1 MLDVAAHHQT
11 TGAAIR
17 RRLDDPR
24 DHAPVLDLAV
34 PVYNEEHVLRDNVQR
49 LHAYLTERFPFA
61 WRITVVDNG
70 STDGTWYAAA
80 QLARDLRC
88 VRALHLDRKGRGLA
102 LRSAWSDSDAT
113 VVAYT
118 DVDLSTGLD
127 ALLPLVTAVLSG
139 HSDIAIGSRLA
150 PGAAVQ
156 RCTQRE
162 VLSRCYNVLL
172 RFAFATHFRDA
183 QCGFKALR
191 ADVARELVPAV
202 QDDAWFFDTELLLL
216 AERKGLR
223 VREVPVDWTEDRDSR
238 VDVPRTVLDDLR
250 GVVRMLRT
258 PR

>member
-1 MLDVAAHHQT
+1 MLDVGEHRP

-24 DHAPVLDLAV
+24 HAPMLDLVV
-34 PVYNEEHVLRDNVQR
+34 PVYNEAHVLRESVQT
-49 LHAYLTERFPFA
+49 LHAYLTERFPFS
-61 WRITVVDNG
+61 WRITIVDNG

-80 QLARDLRC
+80 ELARDLRY

-102 LRSAWSDSDAT
+102 LRSAWCDSDAT

-156 RCTQRE
+156 RCARRE
-162 VLSRCYNVLL
+162 VLSRGYNALL
-172 RFAFATHFRDA
+172 RCTFGTHFRDA

-191 ADVARELVPAV
+191 ADVARELVPLV
-202 QDDAWFFDTELLLL
+202 RDDAWFFDTELLLL

-223 VREVPVDWTEDRDSR
+223 VREVAVDWTEDPDSR